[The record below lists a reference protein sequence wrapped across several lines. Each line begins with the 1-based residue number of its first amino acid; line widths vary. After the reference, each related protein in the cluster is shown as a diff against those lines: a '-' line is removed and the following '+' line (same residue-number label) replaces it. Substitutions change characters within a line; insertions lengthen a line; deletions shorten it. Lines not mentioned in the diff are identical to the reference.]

1 MTVLIVLFTSPMYI
15 ICKGMRV
22 NILSDNPIGPM
33 VSHTL
38 YLFEK
43 KRKKGFGSQC
53 VSIKGQLSDIM
64 ESDMAHGQV
73 PISYHEVIN
82 KGDILSD
89 MVVDVLNI
97 MRHCLP
103 PRLDLSDRKYIRVS
117 MCITNCRS

>member
-1 MTVLIVLFTSPMYI
+1 MTVLIVLFMSPMYV
-15 ICKGMRV
+15 ICKGMHI
-22 NILSDNPIGPM
+22 NILSDNPNGLM

-43 KRKKGFGSQC
+43 KKKGFGSQC

-89 MVVDVLNI
+89 MVVEVLNI
-97 MRHCLP
+97 MRHCLL

>member
-43 KRKKGFGSQC
+43 KKEKK
-53 VSIKGQLSDIM
+53 VSVRNVYPSRG
-64 ESDMAHGQV
+64 
-73 PISYHEVIN
+73 N
-82 KGDILSD
+82 
-89 MVVDVLNI
+89 
-97 MRHCLP
+97 
-103 PRLDLSDRKYIRVS
+103 
-117 MCITNCRS
+117 